1 MANSSQLT
9 ADYEAGAFTGVN
21 TILIMRTKEK
31 AAVGID
37 IGGTNT
43 VYAFVDRAGNILAG
57 DHIVTSHYDEPD
69 LFVATLYEK
78 MMSTAS
84 EIGKEIEILGFGI
97 GAPMGNINKGTIE
110 YAASLPWKGIIP
122 LADLF
127 ARHTPLPVI
136 VTNDANAAAVGEM
149 VYGGAKGMKNF
160 VVITLGT
167 GLGSGFVVD
176 GKLVYGHDGFAGELG
191 HISIKPGGSKRDC
204 GCGRKGCLETY
215 VSATGIKRTV
225 LKVMADRLADSEL
238 RHLSF
243 DELDSK
249 KIYEAALRGDTIALE
264 AFERTGAILG
274 SKLADVVA
282 HTNPEAIF
290 LFGGLAL
297 AKELIFKPTREHM
310 EKNLLYIY
318 RDKVKLLPS
327 ELSTQNAAVLG
338 ASSLVWAETGRE
350 Q

>member
-1 MANSSQLT
+1 MS
-9 ADYEAGAFTGVN
+9 
-21 TILIMRTKEK
+21 KEK
-31 AAVGID
+31 TVVGID

-43 VYAFVDRAGNILAG
+43 VFGFVNRSGVILAE
-57 DHIVTSHYDEPD
+57 DQITTTHYDEPEV
-69 LFVATLYEK
+69 FVAALYEK
-78 MMSTAS
+78 MMTTAQKA
-84 EIGKEIEILGFGI
+84 GKDLEILGFGI

-110 YAASLPWKGIIP
+110 YPADLPWKGIIP
-122 LADLF
+122 LSDIF
-127 ARHTPLPVI
+127 ARHTSLPVI

-149 VYGGAKGMKNF
+149 IYGGAREMKNF

-176 GKLVYGHDGFAGELG
+176 GKLIYGHDGFAGEIG
-191 HISIKPGGSKRDC
+191 HTSIRPGLSNRDC

-215 VSATGIKRTV
+215 VSAKGLKRTV
-225 LKVMADRLADSEL
+225 LKIMADRLDDSEL
-238 RHLSF
+238 RKHSF

-249 KIYEAALRGDTIALE
+249 MIYEAARRGDPIALE
-264 AFERTGAILG
+264 AFEHTGAMLG
-274 SKLADVVA
+274 FKLADVVA

-297 AKELIFKPTREHM
+297 AKELIFEPAKRHM
-310 EKNLLYIY
+310 EQNLLYIY

-338 ASSLVWAETGRE
+338 ASSLVWSTIETA
-350 Q
+350 